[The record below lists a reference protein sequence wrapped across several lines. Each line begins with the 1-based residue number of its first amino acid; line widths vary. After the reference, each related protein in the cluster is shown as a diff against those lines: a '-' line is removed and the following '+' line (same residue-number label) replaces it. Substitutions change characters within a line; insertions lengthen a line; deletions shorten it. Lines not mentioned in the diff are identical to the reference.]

1 MEYSKMEQRVL
12 AFMNQTQMLRPG
24 DAVTV
29 ALSGGADSVALLL
42 VLHRL
47 AGELGIRLTAAHF
60 HHALRPVEADRDRD
74 FVRALCARLSI
85 PLCLGGQD
93 VAAYAKKSGRSLEE
107 AARVLRYDFLLQ
119 SAPGKLATAHH
130 LDDNAETVLLHLL
143 RGSGPRGLCGI
154 PPVRD
159 RIIRPFL
166 CLTHEEI
173 VAQLT
178 AWGEH
183 WVEDSTNAQDD
194 CVRNRLRHKVIP
206 LLQAENPSFARTLAR
221 SCGLLAREDAYLSE
235 IAARA
240 EASCR
245 VSGGWSC
252 RALCKLDEVILNRV
266 ILGLLRAL
274 ALEDPSARDVAEVR
288 RVLAAADPSAR
299 GVLSG
304 GWQVLRRYDVLAFAP
319 ASSKAPALGRTELVI
334 PGVTILPDDLGELHC
349 AVTKNSKIRYKN
361 TFTFALK
368 YDMIAQSE
376 CIVRARQTADALLLP
391 GGTRSLKRLMIDRR
405 IPRDL
410 RDRLPV
416 LAANGKAVAV
426 MGLAADRRYLAG
438 AEDTALVVE
447 YRPGPAGI
455 PAPWGGQEGE

>member
-1 MEYSKMEQRVL
+1 MEQRVL

-47 AGELGIRLTAAHF
+47 SPTLGIRLTAAHF

-93 VAAYAKKSGRSLEE
+93 VAAYARESGRSLEE

-178 AWGEH
+178 AWGER

-194 CVRNRLRHKVIP
+194 CLRNRLRHKVIP

-221 SCGLLAREDAYLSE
+221 SCGLLACEDAYLSE

-252 RALCKLDEVILNRV
+252 RALSSLDAVILNRI

-274 ALEDPSARDVAEVR
+274 ALEDPSSRDVAEVR

-349 AVTKNSKIRYKN
+349 
-361 TFTFALK
+361 

-416 LAANGKAVAV
+416 LAANGKPVAV

>member
-1 MEYSKMEQRVL
+1 M
-12 AFMNQTQMLRPG
+12 
-24 DAVTV
+24 
-29 ALSGGADSVALLL
+29 LSGG
-42 VLHRL
+42 
-47 AGELGIRLTAAHF
+47 
-60 HHALRPVEADRDRD
+60 
-74 FVRALCARLSI
+74 
-85 PLCLGGQD
+85 
-93 VAAYAKKSGRSLEE
+93 Y
-107 AARVLRYDFLLQ
+107 
-119 SAPGKLATAHH
+119 
-130 LDDNAETVLLHLL
+130 
-143 RGSGPRGLCGI
+143 
-154 PPVRD
+154 
-159 RIIRPFL
+159 
-166 CLTHEEI
+166 
-173 VAQLT
+173 
-178 AWGEH
+178 
-183 WVEDSTNAQDD
+183 
-194 CVRNRLRHKVIP
+194 
-206 LLQAENPSFARTLAR
+206 
-221 SCGLLAREDAYLSE
+221 
-235 IAARA
+235 
-240 EASCR
+240 
-245 VSGGWSC
+245 
-252 RALCKLDEVILNRV
+252 
-266 ILGLLRAL
+266 
-274 ALEDPSARDVAEVR
+274 
-288 RVLAAADPSAR
+288 
-299 GVLSG
+299 
-304 GWQVLRRYDVLAFAP
+304 QVLRRYDVLAFAP

>member
-1 MEYSKMEQRVL
+1 MEQRVL

-93 VAAYAKKSGRSLEE
+93 VAAYARESGRSLEE

-183 WVEDSTNAQDD
+183 RVEDSTNAQDD
-194 CVRNRLRHKVIP
+194 CLRNRLRHKVIP

-252 RALCKLDEVILNRV
+252 RALSSLDAVILNRI
-266 ILGLLRAL
+266 ILGLLRA
-274 ALEDPSARDVAEVR
+274 A
-288 RVLAAADPSAR
+288 
-299 GVLSG
+299 
-304 GWQVLRRYDVLAFAP
+304 
-319 ASSKAPALGRTELVI
+319 
-334 PGVTILPDDLGELHC
+334 C
-349 AVTKNSKIRYKN
+349 
-361 TFTFALK
+361 
-368 YDMIAQSE
+368 
-376 CIVRARQTADALLLP
+376 
-391 GGTRSLKRLMIDRR
+391 
-405 IPRDL
+405 
-410 RDRLPV
+410 
-416 LAANGKAVAV
+416 
-426 MGLAADRRYLAG
+426 
-438 AEDTALVVE
+438 
-447 YRPGPAGI
+447 
-455 PAPWGGQEGE
+455 